1 MVCYVMFLCNSNR
14 LNGDFALYAY
24 GKQWNISQERRDS
37 KYIMARFN
45 AREEQWECM
54 EIEEFYVAVTWI
66 QTRYSNFGIYA
77 LVV

>member
-1 MVCYVMFLCNSNR
+1 MFSVLNNSPKISYE
-14 LNGDFALYAY
+14 LDSICST
-24 GKQWNISQERRDS
+24 NIIYS
-37 KYIMARFN
+37 KLPISSMGSVIMSTLLLRK
-45 AREEQWECM
+45 RKQWECM